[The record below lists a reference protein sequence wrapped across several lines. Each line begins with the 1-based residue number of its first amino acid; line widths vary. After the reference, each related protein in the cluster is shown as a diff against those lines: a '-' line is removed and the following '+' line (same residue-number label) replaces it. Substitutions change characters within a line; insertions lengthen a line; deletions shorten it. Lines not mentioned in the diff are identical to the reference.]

1 MPPPIRLY
9 LFAQT
14 SSSKE
19 PSTEKV
25 TLYHAI
31 GNQLL
36 SPPREATI
44 KERLQHAHSVGT
56 VSSKVRPFMKALAR
70 AFTMTDEAC
79 RSPRES
85 MERVSVVRSHPA
97 MILAIWSRVWIGWW
111 ASLPAPK

>member
-1 MPPPIRLY
+1 
-9 LFAQT
+9 
-14 SSSKE
+14 
-19 PSTEKV
+19 V

-31 GNQLL
+31 ANQLL

-56 VSSKVRPFMKALAR
+56 VSPKVRPFMKALAR

-85 MERVSVVRSHPA
+85 MGVYAVRSHPRDDPCH
-97 MILAIWSRVWIGWW
+97 LEPRVDWLVGVLTC
-111 ASLPAPK
+111 A